1 MWTLVE
7 VNNMDWDEL
16 RNIRMQK
23 LLHMDRYQ
31 LSIRYDTLTDA
42 QKTELQQY
50 RTDLLTL
57 PQDYNTPQ
65 EAYDN
70 IPVKPTWF
78 D

>member
-31 LSIRYDTLTDA
+31 LSIRYDALTDA

>member
-31 LSIRYDTLTDA
+31 LSIVYNNLTDT
-42 QKTELQQY
+42 QRTELQQY
-50 RTDLLTL
+50 RQDLLDL
-57 PQDYNTPQ
+57 PQNNNTPQ